1 MLARR
6 WHTAIVFYRCYHFFQ
21 RESHHSHHEGL
32 VRFQCALELLEHQ
45 TITRKMGGMDH
56 LPMPQTNSS
65 VTSRRTNASD
75 HRDILVGL
83 WCELLL
89 IKRES
94 EWKQIR
100 TRGEPTPV
108 TLTIIFIPI
117 WESGFLT
124 EHSWEN
130 GNDVER
136 VCCIMKMRC
145 GWGWGEGFPRWL
157 WGMRSK
163 TGCSNVAEV
172 CIMSTWSFATMSQD
186 DITD

>member
-130 GNDVER
+130 GFAKNWDWVED
-136 VCCIMKMRC
+136 
-145 GWGWGEGFPRWL
+145 
-157 WGMRSK
+157 
-163 TGCSNVAEV
+163 CSSSIEPVSNFSLAFLEV
-172 CIMSTWSFATMSQD
+172 CRNRRAFLTEAHNLTCNLFFFFLLCSSSLFG
-186 DITD
+186 